1 LFFLFVTNFFVVK
14 EKERK
19 KWEKD
24 KKINGRR
31 QKLTWIPKDLV
42 YVDSANQKLFPSKFK
57 RQNQN

>member
-1 LFFLFVTNFFVVK
+1 VK

-42 YVDSANQKLFPSKFK
+42 YVNSTNQKLFPTKIK
-57 RQNQN
+57 MQNEKSSIFD